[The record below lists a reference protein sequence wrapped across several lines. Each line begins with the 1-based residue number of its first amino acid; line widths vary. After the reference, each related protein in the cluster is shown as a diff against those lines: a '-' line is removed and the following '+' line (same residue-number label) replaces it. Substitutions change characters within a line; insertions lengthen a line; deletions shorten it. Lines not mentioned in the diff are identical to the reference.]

1 MENVNNPERITVWSG
16 DRNPVLLE
24 DIPITH
30 AINGYEYELTSACH
44 SIEAGLVE
52 DPHMSWSETLRVLR
66 YMDAFRQLWGV
77 RLADEIEPG
86 T

>member
-1 MENVNNPERITVWSG
+1 
-16 DRNPVLLE
+16 
-24 DIPITH
+24 
-30 AINGYEYELTSACH
+30 
-44 SIEAGLVE
+44 
-52 DPHMSWSETLRVLR
+52 MSWSETLRVLR